1 MNCTGSILLA
11 SILCL
16 TLCDNS
22 GRAAEAK
29 SKDKWDQAYEKLLKE
44 RPDIAEKVES
54 GNATKEDVIAWM
66 KEKKSGQKPGA
77 AKYLAGKIEVKDPA
91 EFHKGQKNI
100 VYSGPQRGEKLP
112 SFNVTGVRG
121 ELKGKTLNP
130 VERAGDKPAVLI
142 LQDNGV
148 VGRKGVYLCSPVFE
162 RFAEKSKVGLHV
174 STTFL
179 VDDPQSTDLFE
190 HDFMSEIPKL
200 VEMGVAVDG
209 RDGPGVY
216 GLNRN
221 VAMTILVAKDGKVLH
236 NFAFVQP
243 MLYPDAHVLGAIA
256 EAVGEKRETVS
267 EWFKDYAKDD
277 K

>member
-1 MNCTGSILLA
+1 MNCSGAIFLA
-11 SILCL
+11 GVLCFAMCVGL
-16 TLCDNS
+16 
-22 GRAAEAK
+22 GRAAE
-29 SKDKWDQAYEKLLKE
+29 SKADDKWNQAYEKLLKA
-44 RPDIAEKVES
+44 RPEIAAKVES

-66 KEKKSGQKPGA
+66 KGQKKSHKPGA
-77 AKYLAGKIEVKDPA
+77 AKYLAGRIEVKDPA
-91 EFHKGQKNI
+91 EFHKGQKNV

-112 SFNVTGVRG
+112 LFNVTGVRN
-121 ELKGKTLNP
+121 ELKGKKLSP
-130 VERAGDKPAVLI
+130 VERAGEKPAVLI
-142 LQDNGV
+142 FQDNGV
-148 VGRKGVYLCSPVFE
+148 VGQKGIYLCSPVFQ
-162 RFAEKSKVGLHV
+162 RFAEKSKAGLHV

-179 VDDPQSTDLFE
+179 VDDPQATNLFE

-200 VEMGVAVDG
+200 VEMGIAVDG

-221 VAMTILVAKDGKVLH
+221 VAMTIIVAKDGKVLH

-267 EWFKDYAKDD
+267 AWFEDYAKDD